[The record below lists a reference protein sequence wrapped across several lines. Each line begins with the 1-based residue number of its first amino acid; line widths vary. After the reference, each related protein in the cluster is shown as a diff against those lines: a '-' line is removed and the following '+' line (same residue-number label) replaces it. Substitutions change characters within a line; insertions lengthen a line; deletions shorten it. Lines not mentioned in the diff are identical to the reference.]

1 MSFPQLKMVYNISLQ
16 SCRQEEEDGSQYL
29 RLVFLYCH
37 VSLSHCCFLDIPAV
51 IGSSR
56 VAPAPPL
63 NSPVSSDSVVPAS
76 STSDPAATFSS
87 SDPAIEVPTEKGGES
102 DSSGTYFTARGE

>member
-1 MSFPQLKMVYNISLQ
+1 MSFSQLKMVHNISLQ
-16 SCRQEEEDGSQYL
+16 SCRQKEEDGSQYL
-29 RLVFLYCH
+29 RLVLVLPCFPL
-37 VSLSHCCFLDIPAV
+37 SLLFLDIPAV

-87 SDPAIEVPTEKGGES
+87 SDPAIEVPAEKGGES